1 MSAMRSLLSLPYST
15 SAHPSPPPKKK
26 EKERKRKRKKEKLLH
41 DLLGILRSM
50 YAGATLRTSSS
61 TGGCGLAGRKLR
73 MQPEEA
79 TVKCRLLEWNK
90 HTLAD
95 VECHR

>member
-1 MSAMRSLLSLPYST
+1 MIGMYVSYEVIAFPAT
-15 SAHPSPPPKKK
+15 FNFSPQKKKERKK
-26 EKERKRKRKKEKLLH
+26 EKEKKKKKLFH
-41 DLLGILRSM
+41 DLLGILQSM

-79 TVKCRLLEWNK
+79 TVKCRLLEWDK
-90 HTLAD
+90 HTMAD
-95 VECHR
+95 VECH